1 MKWVGLFLNLFYLL
15 IYMKLNTILSFFAPK
30 DAKFIPM
37 LIETSEILSKAAG
50 LLEELFST
58 EDKTEI
64 SRLCA
69 LIKKEETAG
78 DKSTGKIIKSLNDTF
93 ITPFDREDID
103 TLADALD
110 DSIDAINRS
119 AHKVLLYAPEKLP
132 LVTAQL
138 ATIIKNGT
146 KEVEE
151 AVQKLSNIN
160 KNEGDIRKHS
170 KEIKKLEEKADSIY
184 ETGIIELFRSEISAI
199 EMIKSKEIIQELERS
214 VNRINRIGKVLK
226 SILVKYA

>member
-1 MKWVGLFLNLFYLL
+1 
-15 IYMKLNTILSFFAPK
+15 MKLNTILSFFAPK

-64 SRLCA
+64 GRLCA

-110 DSIDAINRS
+110 DAIDAINRS

-138 ATIIKNGT
+138 AAIIKNGT

-160 KNEGDIRKHS
+160 KNDGDIRKHS